1 MNLDCGVFVRLCVN
15 SVADPGCLS
24 GPRKPQDP
32 GSRVDK
38 TRGKKSNGSRIRI
51 RNTVCEY

>member
-1 MNLDCGVFVRLCVN
+1 VNLDCGVFVRLCVN